1 MLSLV
6 RSGLLRMIAF
16 VVVSLPLCMLVA
28 HVYTPYSFRSSRVLT
43 VGFSVAEPVQ
53 SQSQPIPSKELPP
66 MRSIPVSGTSVLGG
80 PSLSADFVNQVLV
93 SASSP
98 AAGTG
103 QGLYDLSVQS
113 GIDDAYALA
122 VFQKESSFGSS
133 GAGFEDHALGN
144 IVCAGY
150 PTCNGRFRWYPS
162 MIVSAGCNLGWV
174 NRSGEMT
181 SVVAM
186 VGQFMPA
193 LLVTTFK
200 VGLGLLFPLAVGAFA
215 LFDVTHLVEEI
226 LKSSHLDNRA
236 VKVHRAEMH
245 RTHYLAAQKK
255 AGAKVRKEYDEI
267 CETDAQNMAS
277 RVRQGDL
284 SFGAD
289 EIEPARSSVTR
300 LQAPTSVRQLPPT
313 QQALTGQFGPAP
325 ALPSGN
331 TQNLVVPPPPV
342 QTQGQSWFSRIANFG
357 GQ

>member
-1 MLSLV
+1 MNIRTVVHAHLTRERLDVLIAVLAPLVLMLESGYACGWVFANGDLTLTNPNTYLALGRGIFLEGLIFAMFKLV
-6 RSGLLRMIAF
+6 RVFALKGG
-16 VVVSLPLCMLVA
+16 
-28 HVYTPYSFRSSRVLT
+28 RVLLLAPLPFMIGV
-43 VGFSVAEPVQ
+43 VG
-53 SQSQPIPSKELPP
+53 
-66 MRSIPVSGTSVLGG
+66 
-80 PSLSADFVNQVLV
+80 
-93 SASSP
+93 
-98 AAGTG
+98 
-103 QGLYDLSVQS
+103 
-113 GIDDAYALA
+113 
-122 VFQKESSFGSS
+122 
-133 GAGFEDHALGN
+133 
-144 IVCAGY
+144 
-150 PTCNGRFRWYPS
+150 

-186 VGQFMPA
+186 VGQFMPP

-255 AGAKVRKEYDEI
+255 AGNKVRKEYDEI

-300 LQAPTSVRQLPPT
+300 LAAPAAARQLPPV
-313 QQALTGQFGPAP
+313 QSALTGQFGPAP
-325 ALPSGN
+325 MASSGN
-331 TQNLVVPPPPV
+331 TQQIVMPPPPV
-342 QTQGQSWFSRIANFG
+342 QPQGQSWFSRIANFG

>member
-1 MLSLV
+1 MNIRTVVHAHLTRERLDVLIAVLAPLVLMLESGYACGWVFANGDLTLTNPNTYLALGRGIFLEGLIFAMFKLV
-6 RSGLLRMIAF
+6 RVFALKGG
-16 VVVSLPLCMLVA
+16 
-28 HVYTPYSFRSSRVLT
+28 RVLLLAPLPFMIGV
-43 VGFSVAEPVQ
+43 VG
-53 SQSQPIPSKELPP
+53 
-66 MRSIPVSGTSVLGG
+66 
-80 PSLSADFVNQVLV
+80 
-93 SASSP
+93 
-98 AAGTG
+98 
-103 QGLYDLSVQS
+103 
-113 GIDDAYALA
+113 
-122 VFQKESSFGSS
+122 
-133 GAGFEDHALGN
+133 
-144 IVCAGY
+144 
-150 PTCNGRFRWYPS
+150 

-181 SVVAM
+181 SVVSM
-186 VGQFMPA
+186 VEQFMPP

-255 AGAKVRKEYDEI
+255 AGAKVRKQYDEI
-267 CETDAQNMAS
+267 CDTDAQNMAS

-289 EIEPARSSVTR
+289 EIEREAARSSVTR

-325 ALPSGN
+325 AFPSGN

-342 QTQGQSWFSRIANFG
+342 QTQGQSWFSRMANFG

>member
-1 MLSLV
+1 MGVLVWCCGARPVPHKEKKLMNIRTVVHAHLTRERLDVLIAVLAPLVLMLESGYACGWVFANGDLTLTNPNTYLALGRGIFLEGLIFAMFKLV
-6 RSGLLRMIAF
+6 RVFALKGG
-16 VVVSLPLCMLVA
+16 
-28 HVYTPYSFRSSRVLT
+28 RVLLLAPLPFMIGV
-43 VGFSVAEPVQ
+43 VG
-53 SQSQPIPSKELPP
+53 
-66 MRSIPVSGTSVLGG
+66 
-80 PSLSADFVNQVLV
+80 
-93 SASSP
+93 
-98 AAGTG
+98 
-103 QGLYDLSVQS
+103 
-113 GIDDAYALA
+113 
-122 VFQKESSFGSS
+122 
-133 GAGFEDHALGN
+133 
-144 IVCAGY
+144 
-150 PTCNGRFRWYPS
+150 

-181 SVVAM
+181 SVVSM
-186 VGQFMPA
+186 VGQFMPP

-284 SFGAD
+284 SFGAE

-300 LQAPTSVRQLPPT
+300 LSAPTSVRQLPPLQNT
-313 QQALTGQFGPAP
+313 LTGQFGPAP
-325 ALPSGN
+325 MASSGN
-331 TQNLVVPPPPV
+331 TQQIVMPPPPV
-342 QTQGQSWFSRIANFG
+342 QPQGQSWLSRIANFG